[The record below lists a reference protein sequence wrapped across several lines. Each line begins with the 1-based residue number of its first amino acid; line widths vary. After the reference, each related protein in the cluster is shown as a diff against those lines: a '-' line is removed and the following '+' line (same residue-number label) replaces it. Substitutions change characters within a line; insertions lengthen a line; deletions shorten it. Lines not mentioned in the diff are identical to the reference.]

1 MSVQIQEFSP
11 GKDLRPYVEFF
22 WEGQFNLS
30 GTTTLYQKVVPN
42 GFVELVIHPSDSHCH
57 LPIGDGWSSS
67 PDYTIIG
74 LYTRPYEVQ
83 FPHYVNVFGIR
94 FKPEGIYNLFG
105 IPASVFSEKYEDMEL
120 VLGREFKEYCE
131 RLRETPHVGQRLKLT
146 TNFLLKKLEQNSA
159 EITYLNRAAE
169 MIRRSEGFN
178 KIDDLPDKV
187 YISQRQLEREFNKK
201 IGITPKRYMRIA
213 RLNEVHRK
221 LEEEQELELTK
232 IAFDCGYA
240 DQAHFIRDFKSFMGV
255 NPTLFTKNRH
265 QFIVNSQSAKPYPIK

>member
-1 MSVQIQEFSP
+1 MSVQIKEFSP
-11 GKDLRPYVEFF
+11 GKDLQLYVEFF

-30 GTTTLYQKVVPN
+30 GATTLYQKVVPN

-57 LPIGDGWSSS
+57 LPIGDEWASS

-131 RLRETPHVGQRLKLT
+131 RLRETSHITKRLKLT
-146 TNFLLKKLEQNSA
+146 ASFLLKKLEQNSA

-178 KIDDLPDKV
+178 KIDELPDKV

-221 LEEEQELELTK
+221 LEDEQELELTK

-265 QFIVNSQSAKPYPIK
+265 QFIVNSQSAPYRVE